1 VVPSLDLVIYKMAGD
16 DGQYNPARTGL
27 KQDYPYD
34 GSRDGWKPAA
44 RSQFSDGPIGTD
56 DGVRRVLEMVAAS
69 VID

>member
-1 VVPSLDLVIYKMAGD
+1 MTMTPKPPPPD
-16 DGQYNPARTGL
+16 L

-34 GSRDGWKPAA
+34 GSRDGWKPAS

-56 DGVRRVLEMVAAS
+56 DGVRRVIEMVAAA